1 MRRRDFLTLGAV
13 MSLGGNNVFAQT
25 EQDAFAK
32 YKQQQQQA
40 FNSYKTELLE
50 AFAEYQRIHN
60 RAFSAYSQGIANR
73 WQQVETSDPTKWV
86 TYDSDLATKVVV
98 DYRRQNVRIESVLPP
113 SAQQKMHIEQMLQ
126 TLNQSSLSKLIQ
138 RDPVDR
144 ALNQFANEAN
154 EALDQKYQAA
164 EKVSEVQSDALKQ
177 KTVEV
182 ATILPKPK
190 IVKTSQGQN
199 LTQFVIPLST
209 HNLSEKEQ
217 RYLHQ
222 VQSQA
227 KKWHIDPSLVMAVT
241 RTESAFN
248 PLAKSAVPAYG
259 LMQIVPRSA
268 GMDATQLIYG
278 HSRLVSPNYLYTP
291 ENNIQMGSAY
301 LHILQYR
308 YLKRIQDPQTRL
320 YCTIAAYNTGA
331 GNVARAITGRTK
343 LASLAEAANSM
354 TPQRVHNR
362 LMRSLPYDETK
373 HYLERVLK
381 AKKQYQEYT

>member
-40 FNSYKTELLE
+40 FNSYKTELLK

-60 RAFSAYSQGIANR
+60 RAFSAYSQGIAGR

-98 DYRRQNVRIESVLPP
+98 DYRQKAVRIESVLPP
-113 SAQQKMHIEQMLQ
+113 STKQKEHIEQLLQ

-144 ALNQFANEAN
+144 ALNEFASEAN
-154 EALDQKYQAA
+154 QKLEQKYQSPAKVA
-164 EKVSEVQSDALKQ
+164 ETRTASLQQ
-177 KTVEV
+177 NPVEV
-182 ATILPKPK
+182 NTVLPKPK
-190 IVKTSQGQN
+190 IVKTPQGQN

-209 HNLSEKEQ
+209 QNLNEKER

-222 VQSQA
+222 VQAQA
-227 KKWHIDPSLVMAVT
+227 KKWNIDSSLVMAVT

-248 PLAKSAVPAYG
+248 PMAKSSIPAYG

-268 GMDATQLIYG
+268 GMDASQLIYG
-278 HSRLVSPNYLYTP
+278 QSKLVSPNYLYTP
-291 ENNIQMGSAY
+291 EKNIQMGSAY

-308 YLKRIQDPQTRL
+308 YLKRIKDPTTRL

-343 LASLAEAANSM
+343 LASLAEATNTM
-354 TPQRVHNR
+354 TPQRVHDR